1 MTCFNTELKRV
12 MQSRKRAEA
21 EARRLMKTTD
31 SPGEFEYV
39 LPAET
44 IRVRVRQATLRQQLN
59 SNMSSK
65 QVLAFLRRA
74 WTPEELRKIL
84 LKARTT
90 EPVLERIAN
99 RNRKLG
105 TFAPTIPEPMRPGRT
120 ATALAPCLYAFARGR
135 RGAGASFY
143 EPLLALDLR
152 AHPHRVLHIE
162 PVVQA
167 LMRWGAPPARLSS
180 EAQADLNELAAPA
193 RA

>member
-1 MTCFNTELKRV
+1 MTCFNVELKRV

-21 EARRLMKTTD
+21 EARRLMKTKD
-31 SPGEFEYV
+31 EPGEFEYV

-44 IRVRVRQATLRQQLN
+44 IRVCVRQATLRQKLN
-59 SNMSSK
+59 SDMSSK
-65 QVLAFLRRA
+65 QVLEFLRRA
-74 WTPEELRKIL
+74 WTPDELRTIL

-105 TFAPTIPEPMRPGRT
+105 TFEPTIPDPTRPGRI
-120 ATALAPCLYAFARGR
+120 ATALAPCLYKF
-135 RGAGASFY
+135 GASFY

-193 RA
+193 RADA